1 MFNRLKLNIIV
12 ILSAS
17 TLLTATLVAPYT
29 NLIGKNYNSYM
40 DYTCCKGD
48 QLYVHHYYTQRLFGL
63 KMNEGYTI
71 EAIGKPTPGGCNVQ
85 CTDEIK

>member
-1 MFNRLKLNIIV
+1 MFII
-12 ILSAS
+12 
-17 TLLTATLVAPYT
+17 
-29 NLIGKNYNSYM
+29 
-40 DYTCCKGD
+40 
-48 QLYVHHYYTQRLFGL
+48 YTQRILGL

>member
-1 MFNRLKLNIIV
+1 MFTRIKFNLMIAFAAITIIA
-12 ILSAS
+12 IS
-17 TLLTATLVAPYT
+17 TSSYT
-29 NLIGKNYNSYM
+29 NMFGKKYHSNL

-48 QLYVHHYYTQRLFGL
+48 QLYIHHFYSQRIFGL

-71 EAIGKPTPGGCNVQ
+71 EASGKPTPGGCNVQ

>member
-29 NLIGKNYNSYM
+29 NLIGKSYNSYM

-48 QLYVHHYYTQRLFGL
+48 QLYVHHLYSKDIGL
-63 KMNEGYTI
+63 KNE
-71 EAIGKPTPGGCNVQ
+71 
-85 CTDEIK
+85 